1 MLFRQIQ
8 QNGFTSFWN
17 ISEPKSM
24 TENINGIKNSFNQ
37 SIPSCL
43 QPLSLNT
50 LNTVF
55 PQELCMYKAPSFP
68 VAAPAYNPALRSLS
82 ESLLCSNS
90 KFFHTKENDTS
101 NQSTSAYKTFYENWL
116 HYFLLLV
123 QQNNLNSNIKSVE
136 ELQKHLEVDSHQRQM
151 MIKTEYSSKEVS
163 CSDWLSADFPTI
175 PTSVTKIDNLLNK
188 NNVNTVLNP
197 EYQCEESLNQD
208 ESTLSHTKDG
218 LLMNNQ
224 SITYDSESETES
236 LSSTLNENLADLDNA
251 SHEQMDDESIHT
263 SSKSQR
269 LKSMIQEKEDGVSL
283 SEDLE
288 EIYQFAHLF
297 KLRRL
302 SLGLTQTQVGASLNA
317 KEGPAYSQSAIC
329 RFEKLDVTL
338 KSAKRMKPVLERWL
352 SETEAMHTNGTNDS
366 FGAQLIHRPPR
377 KRKRRTCF
385 STRALNC
392 LLHQLEKNPYPT
404 KAEMTELAKALTYD
418 REVIRVWF
426 CNRRQAI
433 KTTEKHPKSVQS

>member
-1 MLFRQIQ
+1 
-8 QNGFTSFWN
+8 
-17 ISEPKSM
+17 M
-24 TENINGIKNSFNQ
+24 TENINSTKNSFDQ

-68 VAAPAYNPALRSLS
+68 VAPAYNPALRSLS

-90 KFFHTKENDTS
+90 KFFHHTKENDTS
-101 NQSTSAYKTFYENWL
+101 SQSTSAYKTFYENWL

-136 ELQKHLEVDSHQRQM
+136 ELQKHLEVDRHQRQM

-163 CSDWLSADFPTI
+163 CNDWLSADFPTI

-188 NNVNTVLNP
+188 NNVNTILNS
-197 EYQCEESLNQD
+197 EYQCENSLNQD

-224 SITYDSESETES
+224 SVTYDSESETES
-236 LSSTLNENLADLDNA
+236 LSSTSNENLADLDNA

-329 RFEKLDVTL
+329 R
-338 KSAKRMKPVLERWL
+338 
-352 SETEAMHTNGTNDS
+352 
-366 FGAQLIHRPPR
+366 
-377 KRKRRTCF
+377 
-385 STRALNC
+385 
-392 LLHQLEKNPYPT
+392 
-404 KAEMTELAKALTYD
+404 
-418 REVIRVWF
+418 
-426 CNRRQAI
+426 
-433 KTTEKHPKSVQS
+433 